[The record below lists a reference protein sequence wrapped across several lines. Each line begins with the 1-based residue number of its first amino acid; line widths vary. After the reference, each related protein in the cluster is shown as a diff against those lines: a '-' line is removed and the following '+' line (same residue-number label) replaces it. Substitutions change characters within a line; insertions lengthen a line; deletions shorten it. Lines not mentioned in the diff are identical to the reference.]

1 MKTTQRDELA
11 LIFGADIAAKARDMV
26 AQGKRLN
33 LKSDSALKLFFCN
46 GTPEA
51 DACLRSFLSA
61 AIGRTVTEATVTNA
75 ELLPEYFGA
84 KRPRLDINCRL
95 NDGHRADI
103 ELQLTSAADN
113 QLLRSVYYACKLYAG
128 ALSEGGLYRDIHNV
142 YQIFLLDFAL
152 FPDRN
157 FQHRGM
163 FRQDDGTLLTDTL
176 QILYFEMPKRA
187 EGGNLNKMQ
196 NWCKFIGGCN
206 ERNIISE
213 LSADEAWKEDLDMA
227 LANYRNVSAEERS
240 WAYHLSLDRAE
251 ADYRNGFRLAEE
263 MGAQQANVATAQKLK
278 QLGVSA
284 DIISQ
289 ATGLSQQDIMSLQ

>member
-1 MKTTQRDELA
+1 MLPKSENAPAKLWERSRSPKTRQRSRGNA
-11 LIFGADIAAKARDMV
+11 
-26 AQGKRLN
+26 
-33 LKSDSALKLFFCN
+33 
-46 GTPEA
+46 PEA
-51 DACLRSFLSA
+51 RKCAKMA
-61 AIGRTVTEATVTNA
+61 VRT
-75 ELLPEYFGA
+75 
-84 KRPRLDINCRL
+84 
-95 NDGHRADI
+95 
-103 ELQLTSAADN
+103 
-113 QLLRSVYYACKLYAG
+113 
-128 ALSEGGLYRDIHNV
+128 
-142 YQIFLLDFAL
+142 
-152 FPDRN
+152 
-157 FQHRGM
+157 
-163 FRQDDGTLLTDTL
+163 
-176 QILYFEMPKRA
+176 RA

-289 ATGLSQQDIMSLQ
+289 ATGLSQQDILSLQ